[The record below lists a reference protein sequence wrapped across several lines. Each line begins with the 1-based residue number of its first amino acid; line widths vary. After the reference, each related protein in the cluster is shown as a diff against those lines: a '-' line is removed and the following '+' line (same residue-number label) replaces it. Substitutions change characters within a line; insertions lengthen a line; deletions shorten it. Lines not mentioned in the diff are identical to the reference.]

1 MALVMSEGSLCNSRE
16 LVGVAG
22 ERQEAV
28 ADQVDRGLVAGA
40 EQENNVGGQLLVGE
54 LAPLL
59 LGLHQLAGQVL
70 AGLAPAQ
77 LEQRAEIL
85 GLHQAAGVGL
95 VDLGAGQRHGIE
107 QPTAGARA
115 HVEDLV
121 LLLGN
126 AQHLAD
132 HRHRQT
138 EGEVGDQ
145 VHVPALGDAIERL
158 HRRSPGCA
166 GACPRPGGP

>member
-1 MALVMSEGSLCNSRE
+1 
-16 LVGVAG
+16 
-22 ERQEAV
+22 
-28 ADQVDRGLVAGA
+28 VAGA

-54 LAPLL
+54 LAAFL

-70 AGLAPAQ
+70 ARLTPAQ

-95 VDLGAGQRHGIE
+95 VDLGAGERHGIE
-107 QPTAGARA
+107 QPPAGART

-132 HRHRQT
+132 HPSPAAGRQI
-138 EGEVGDQ
+138 GDQ
-145 VHVPALGDAIERL
+145 VHVASGTRSSVASTISWMRARMSSTRRAVKAD
-158 HRRSPGCA
+158 HRA
-166 GACPRPGGP
+166 AQACDRAVCCSIQWRMLR